1 MGATEGCRFR
11 MLAFALALA
20 LAACAE
26 PESGRGEG
34 VVLNVHGD
42 GRIVIEHGDLPG
54 VMKAMTTEFEISP
67 DLLEGVDSGERVAFR
82 VETAG
87 GRYRVTELS
96 ELP

>member
-1 MGATEGCRFR
+1 
-11 MLAFALALA
+11 MLVFALALG

-26 PESGRGEG
+26 PEGGRGEG

>member
-1 MGATEGCRFR
+1 MAAPARFALSS
-11 MLAFALALA
+11 LAFALALA

-26 PESGRGEG
+26 AEGGRGEG
-34 VVLNVHGD
+34 VVLNIHGD

-67 DLLEGVDSGERVAFR
+67 ELLEGVDSGERVAFR
-82 VETAG
+82 VEAVG

-96 ELP
+96 ERP